1 MYSKE
6 YFLNQNVNDFYERF
20 QLYLPSRTAQVYAR
34 V

>member
-1 MYSKE
+1 
-6 YFLNQNVNDFYERF
+6 LNENINDLCERF